1 MIKFNLEGKI
11 KELGVTSPKELIRKI
26 LHEVS
31 LRLDMRGNHIISY
44 IIVDNEEIHKI
55 NLEYRGIDRPTDV
68 ITFAAID
75 DEKPGKIPEEL
86 GDILRKIKKVIC
98 CFPSLFYWS
107 AKLQKSLGYSH
118 TRGLKTNNHTIIN
131 LLMEQMLSN
140 DYILFFI
147 AFLSRVRAFGLYPI
161 SMLRLTCVSCLPT
174 FGSTMVST
182 PSAT

>member
-68 ITFAAID
+68 ISFALEDNKDIEYD
-75 DEKPGKIPEEL
+75 NYRLL
-86 GDILRKIKKVIC
+86 GDIYICDNKV
-98 CFPSLFYWS
+98 FDQ
-107 AKLQKSLGYSH
+107 AKEYGHSVKRELSFLAVHGLLHLLGYDH
-118 TRGLKTNNHTIIN
+118 MKPEDEKV
-131 LLMEQMLSN
+131 M
-140 DYILFFI
+140 
-147 AFLSRVRAFGLYPI
+147 FGLQEEILDKYGI
-161 SMLRLTCVSCLPT
+161 KR
-174 FGSTMVST
+174 
-182 PSAT
+182 

>member
-11 KELGVTSPKELIRKI
+11 KELGVTSPKELIKKI

-86 GDILRKIKKVIC
+86 GDIFISYEKVASQALDYGHSKLREFAFLVTHGV
-98 CFPSLFYWS
+98 LH
-107 AKLQKSLGYSH
+107 SLGYDH
-118 TRGLKTNNHTIIN
+118 QTKEDEKVMFELQD
-131 LLMEQMLSN
+131 E
-140 DYILFFI
+140 ILNKLDI
-147 AFLSRVRAFGLYPI
+147 RR
-161 SMLRLTCVSCLPT
+161 
-174 FGSTMVST
+174 
-182 PSAT
+182 